1 MKKFL
6 ALFLSSLM
14 LSAFYSCGEIEES
27 NEVETTQQATEA
39 TTEEETETT
48 TEEGT
53 VATTE
58 ENTTSP
64 QTTIAIEDSS
74 TMKYTSLSDDSLGEA
89 EEFIKVLKY
98 KLKSIYNID
107 DVQVT
112 KEPYSDDNTTP
123 YGDVLAYS
131 CGYYCGCD
139 DDWLMAIFIYTK
151 IDDPQ
156 IITCV
161 MTQMIGIDIFPN
173 SDSKKHN
180 EHLCESLIPMAVF
193 EDYSSQEE
201 MLSHWKKWNDNGSK
215 KLVTRK
221 KYSANYWGEIHFDK
235 DNCNAFFYPIN
246 SKTTTTTETTQK
258 ILQQ

>member
-1 MKKFL
+1 MKNKRYL
-6 ALFLSSLM
+6 TCLLFLCLTVNIFS
-14 LSAFYSCGEIEES
+14 SCGIDKTDSFEEAQI
-27 NEVETTQQATEA
+27 TTEA
-39 TTEEETETT
+39 NNTKRTTTTIFETEINTTEITT
-48 TEEGT
+48 KL
-53 VATTE
+53 
-58 ENTTSP
+58 TSP

-74 TMKYTSLSDDSLGEA
+74 TMKYTSLSDDSLGDA

-131 CGYYCGCD
+131 CGYYCGCE

-156 IITCV
+156 IVTCV

-201 MLSHWKKWNDNGSK
+201 MLSHWKKWDDNGSK

-246 SKTTTTTETTQK
+246 SKIK
-258 ILQQ
+258 